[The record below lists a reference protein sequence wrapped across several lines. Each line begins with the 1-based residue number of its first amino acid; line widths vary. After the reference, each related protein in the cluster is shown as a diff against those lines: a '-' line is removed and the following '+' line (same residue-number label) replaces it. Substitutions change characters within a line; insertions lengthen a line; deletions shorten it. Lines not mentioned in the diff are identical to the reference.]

1 MRHEAEG
8 IHIVI
13 NSKIYM
19 VSEDVDMLDPKRN
32 LKASSL
38 TNGIFL
44 HPGRLQFSVC
54 NNPSFLHK
62 VFMRI
67 VHTSVKF
74 RRPAVPADLTSSIS
88 LYSVRAVASLMH
100 V

>member
-8 IHIVI
+8 RHIVI

-44 HPGRLQFSVC
+44 HPGQLQFQSVTT
-54 NNPSFLHK
+54 LHSCT
-62 VFMRI
+62 RC
-67 VHTSVKF
+67 
-74 RRPAVPADLTSSIS
+74 L
-88 LYSVRAVASLMH
+88 
-100 V
+100 